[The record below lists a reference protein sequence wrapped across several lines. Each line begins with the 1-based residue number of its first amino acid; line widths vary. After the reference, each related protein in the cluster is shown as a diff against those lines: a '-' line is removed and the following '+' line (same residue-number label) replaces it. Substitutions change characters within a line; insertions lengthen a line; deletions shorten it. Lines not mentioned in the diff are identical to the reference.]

1 MTAAL
6 MDETLIS
13 ASLPC
18 HLVDPEVFFAEAPAE
33 IEFAKTLCVDCP
45 VRNQCLDGALTRRE
59 VCGVW
64 GGELIVNGEVVARKR
79 PRGRPRKNP
88 QPVIPTAP
96 AALGSPVRRP
106 GPARLGDR
114 RAGQAA

>member
-6 MDETLIS
+6 MDETSIS

-33 IEFAKTLCVDCP
+33 IEFAKSLCGDCP
-45 VRNQCLDGALTRRE
+45 VRTECLAGALTRRE
-59 VCGVW
+59 ACGVW
-64 GGELIVNGEVVARKR
+64 GGELIVNGDVVARKR

-88 QPVIPTAP
+88 QPIVPAAP
-96 AALGSPVRRP
+96 AALGSPIRRV
-106 GPARLGDR
+106 GARGGER